1 MRMKSIGG
9 FIAVSVLLLFTVGS
23 YAGQYDSG
31 QSSAP
36 GSAQTTASGSDQT
49 TATGGDQAAAS
60 EKIASAFLPVTNWEF
75 DPVVDGKAVTH
86 DFVIQNKGNAPL
98 NISKVKTG

>member
-1 MRMKSIGG
+1 MKMKSNGVIIVV
-9 FIAVSVLLLFTVGS
+9 FVLLLFAVGS
-23 YAGQYDSG
+23 YAAQYN
-31 QSSAP
+31 
-36 GSAQTTASGSDQT
+36 SDQ
-49 TATGGDQAAAS
+49 AAASENDQAAAS

-75 DPVVDGKAVTH
+75 NPVVDGKAVTH

>member
-1 MRMKSIGG
+1 MRMKSTGVIMVV
-9 FIAVSVLLLFTVGS
+9 FALLLFTVGS
-23 YAGQYDSG
+23 YAAQSESG
-31 QSSAP
+31 
-36 GSAQTTASGSDQT
+36 
-49 TATGGDQAAAS
+49 QAAAS

-75 DPVVDGKAVTH
+75 NPVVDGKAVTH

>member
-1 MRMKSIGG
+1 MRMKSISV
-9 FIAVSVLLLFTVGS
+9 IMVVSVVLLFTVGS
-23 YAGQYDSG
+23 YAAQYDSD
-31 QSSAP
+31 QA
-36 GSAQTTASGSDQT
+36 AASGSDQP
-49 TATGGDQAAAS
+49 AASKSDQAAAS

-75 DPVVDGKAVTH
+75 NPVVDGKAVTH